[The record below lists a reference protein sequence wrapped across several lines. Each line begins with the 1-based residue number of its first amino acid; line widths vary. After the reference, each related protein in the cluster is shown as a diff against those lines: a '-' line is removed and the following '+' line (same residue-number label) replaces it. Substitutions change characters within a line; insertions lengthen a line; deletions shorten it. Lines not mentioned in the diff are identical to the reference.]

1 MKRSEHIRQKVLEH
15 LVGPIGSILLHA
27 LLIFLAVHF
36 IVLGTSET
44 KTTTEITLL
53 PEKEPLTLEPRP
65 VEPEPVERR
74 IDEIIPA
81 DTQEPDPTDP
91 GAYPEDPAS
100 TLLPP
105 VEQSP
110 VIITV
115 KVGRPD
121 LPPEWDGRTQG
132 PDRPSHRTQEPPR
145 VRSSV
150 ILALE
155 WLRLNQNEDGS
166 WSHGGPST
174 AMTGLG
180 LLTFLSHGVTVESP
194 DYGDTVTRAMRY
206 LMAQQRDNGQF
217 NHTGSHHVYGNAI
230 ATYALA
236 EAAAMTL
243 IPSVHNAMN
252 SAVQALIDQQQPGG
266 GWDYDFRQGTRR
278 DTSVSAFI
286 VQALKAAAMA
296 RSEVEGI
303 DRALELA
310 IADLRSVY
318 NPSAHSF
325 GYTEPGGPNVGMT
338 AIGVLLHQMT
348 GHGRSPEA
356 RAGAQL
362 VGRLATMDW
371 EQPGDWPLYRWYY
384 VTQVMFQ
391 SGGPRWDRWNR
402 QFSDTLVNHQN
413 EDGSWTAPGGRE
425 TAYGPVYATTLA
437 ALTLQVY
444 HRLLLSYDIVQPVDT
459 GPDTGVDDVVVKIPI

>member
-1 MKRSEHIRQKVLEH
+1 MKRSEHIRKKVLEH

-53 PEKEPLTLEPRP
+53 PEDKPITLDPPP
-65 VEPEPVERR
+65 VKPDPVRDDL
-74 IDEIIPA
+74 DEIEPI
-81 DTQEPDPTDP
+81 DTEDLELTDP
-91 GAYPEDPAS
+91 DSYLDEPPPS
-100 TLLPP
+100 QLPP
-105 VEQSP
+105 DDRGP
-110 VIITV
+110 VINV
-115 KVGRPD
+115 PVGRPEIAAGWED
-121 LPPEWDGRTQG
+121 RWPEHGDPPR
-132 PDRPSHRTQEPPR
+132 RPPAPPR
-145 VRSSV
+145 VKGSV

-303 DRALELA
+303 DQALELA

-384 VTQVMFQ
+384 VTQAIFQ

-402 QFSDTLVNHQN
+402 QFSDTLVDHQN

-459 GPDTGVDDVVVKIPI
+459 GPDTGVDDVVGKIPI